1 MKSLPGTSQIV
12 GAWVCRVSKGEM
24 VEGEG
29 VERRGDGK
37 VKEDEGGLGGMWVG
51 LGAFTHVL
59 PPQFFQSFI
68 CR

>member
-1 MKSLPGTSQIV
+1 
-12 GAWVCRVSKGEM
+12 M